1 MAGRAATR
9 RRGLGAGVI
18 VGVLAAVAVVGV
30 VLAGATGHLPGVRS
44 VLGAHRPDFPAV
56 DATLPVQRARV
67 VDVVREQY
75 EHNPAG
81 TTYSQGVTEP
91 WCADFVSWTMREAG
105 VPLRNPN
112 SGSWRIP
119 GVATL
124 TDHLRDTGR
133 LRPATYRPTPG
144 DIVLYDKPSP
154 MGQHTNVVVAVAG
167 DEITTVGGNERDGV
181 TLRTYRQGSDPGIV
195 GYGVLVD

>member
-1 MAGRAATR
+1 M
-9 RRGLGAGVI
+9 
-18 VGVLAAVAVVGV
+18 
-30 VLAGATGHLPGVRS
+30 
-44 VLGAHRPDFPAV
+44 
-56 DATLPVQRARV
+56 QRARV

-167 DEITTVGGNERDGV
+167 DEITTVGGKERDGV
-181 TLRTYRQGSDPGIV
+181 TLRTYRQGSDPGII

>member
-44 VLGAHRPDFPAV
+44 ALGAHRPDSRPS
-56 DATLPVQRARV
+56 TRPCRCSGRV
-67 VDVVREQY
+67 SSTSSANSTSTIRRVRP
-75 EHNPAG
+75 N
-81 TTYSQGVTEP
+81 SQGVTEP

-119 GVATL
+119 GVANL
-124 TDHLRDTGR
+124 TDHLRDVGR

-181 TLRTYRQGSDPGIV
+181 TLRTYRQGSDPGII